1 MTYALDTM
9 AQKHLVGV
17 EPGLVRC
24 VRRAIEISDQCFTA
38 FEGLRTLERQRE
50 LVAAGASQTLDSF
63 HIPDAAGVGHA
74 VDLVPLIAGRVQWQ
88 ERPCLV
94 VARAM
99 LFAAK
104 ELGVPVTWGGVFR
117 RSGGPWVLLAELD
130 PDDLEG
136 EIDRHVDEYLAH
148 TGRKPFIDR
157 PHFQVPRARQLLGL

>member
-1 MTYALDTM
+1 MTYRLGSDSIA
-9 AQKHLVGV
+9 HLAGV
-17 EPGLVRC
+17 ELGLIRC
-24 VRRAIEISDQCFTA
+24 VKRAIEISAQDFQV
-38 FEGLRTLERQRE
+38 FEGLRTIERQRD

-74 VDLVPLIAGRVQWQ
+74 VDLVPFIAGRVQWQ

-157 PHFQVPRARQLLGL
+157 PHFQVPRS

>member
-1 MTYALDTM
+1 MSYRLGQASNE
-9 AQKHLVGV
+9 HLTGV

-24 VRRAIEISDQCFTA
+24 ARRAMEICSQDFQV
-38 FEGLRTLERQRE
+38 FEGLRTLDRQKE

-74 VDLVPLIAGRVQWQ
+74 VDLVPLIAGRIQWQ

-104 ELGVPVTWGGVFR
+104 ELRVPVTWGGVFR
-117 RSGGPWVLLAELD
+117 HPGGPWVLLSSLD

-136 EIDRHVDEYLAH
+136 EIDRHVDDFLAH
-148 TGRKPFIDR
+148 TGRKPFVDR
-157 PHFQVPRARQLLGL
+157 PHFQVPRT